1 MMLVLKVLR
10 TAAVVLATVGIVL
23 PQARILANEQTI
35 PPKTT
40 VKVLPANSILD
51 IRLGKDGALTGRTIN
66 HNGNAVVGATVVIKQ
81 DQQVV
86 GESVTD
92 EHGNFAVHNL
102 KSGIYEVSCGA
113 TKGTYRAWIDKAA
126 PPSAK
131 PHSILVLG
139 ENGARGQY
147 GLSNTIVG
155 ENLGLIF
162 LAAVTGLSLAA
173 LIIALNAERTA
184 DDAASKSP

>member
-1 MMLVLKVLR
+1 V
-10 TAAVVLATVGIVL
+10 VVLATVGIVL
-23 PQARILANEQTI
+23 PQVRILAHEQTI
-35 PPKTT
+35 SSKTT
-40 VKVLPANSILD
+40 VKVLPPNTILD
-51 IRLGKDGALTGRTIN
+51 IRLGKDGAFTGRTIN
-66 HNGNAVVGATVVIKQ
+66 HNGNAVVGAKVVIKQ
-81 DQQVV
+81 GKDEV

-92 EHGNFAVHNL
+92 EHGNFSVPNL

-113 TKGTYRAWIDKAA
+113 TKGTYRAWTDKAA

-131 PHSILVLG
+131 PHSVLVLG

-147 GLSNTIVG
+147 GLTGTIVG

-162 LAAVTGLSLAA
+162 LAATTGLALAA
-173 LIIALNAERTA
+173 LIVALQAERTA